1 MDKLKIDLD
10 RQIFKANMNRNQKK
24 KKPQN
29 KNNPETKQVTFI

>member
-24 KKPQN
+24 KPQN